1 MRCLS
6 LTAAMIAWF
15 GLIARVGEAQ
25 PEPPLIQARPT
36 PILQGISLTLQHQG
50 NPVESAWVFYR
61 MSQWGAG
68 LPVERRDPRQASLL
82 PLSLPKGNIS
92 FSTPAGEVEV
102 GVLAVGF
109 LPMVRKVVVGA
120 GQKVPLTI
128 ELQAAP
134 PFRGVVLDEE
144 GKGLEKA
151 VVALKPSSFLRQE
164 GQLLR
169 IEVPPVFSLLSQQG
183 IAVITDAQG
192 NFSFPFLPAEKKG
205 EFQIQVSKEG
215 YQGVQQSVSP
225 PQLQEGLR
233 IVLKRLTLVD
243 FRLRITDPQGRSLP
257 GVQVEMT
264 SPYGPAFSG
273 KSDAGGEVV
282 VKSFPQGEARV
293 ILWAQGFPR
302 TSRQIQ
308 VEQGGE
314 YTLALSTGGKVGGT
328 LLNAAGQ
335 PLGGVEVLLVPPSMA
350 SIAMGQGWGGK
361 RVVEALIAKGAAYL
375 QKTAP
380 DGSFTFPAV
389 SAEEWALVV
398 PGHRLEMVK
407 GEGAQG
413 WRRGEILLTVREGQE
428 IRLIVKALPVR
439 T

>member
-15 GLIARVGEAQ
+15 GLVARVGEAQ
-25 PEPPLIQARPT
+25 PEPPLIQVRPT

-50 NPVESAWVFYR
+50 KPVESAWVFYR

-68 LPVERRDPRQASLL
+68 LLVEMPGFPQAPLFA
-82 PLSLPKGNIS
+82 LSLPKGNIS

-109 LPMVRKVVVGA
+109 LPGVQRTVVGA

-134 PFRGVVLDEE
+134 PFRGVVVDEE

-151 VVALKPSSFLRQE
+151 VVTLKPSPFLRQG

-169 IEVPPVFSLLSQQG
+169 IEVPPVFLLLSHRG

-192 NFSFPFLPAEKKG
+192 NFSFPSLPVEEG

-215 YQGVQQSVSP
+215 YQRVQQSVSP

-243 FRLRITDPQGRSLP
+243 FRLRITDPQGRPFP
-257 GVQVEMT
+257 GAQVEMT
-264 SPYGPAFSG
+264 SPYGPTFSG
-273 KSDAGGEVV
+273 VSDAGGEVV

-293 ILWAQGFPR
+293 ILLAQGFPK

-335 PLGGVEVLLVPPSMA
+335 PLGGVEVLLVPPSVA
-350 SIAMGQGWGGK
+350 SIAMGRGEGSK
-361 RVVEALIAKGAAYL
+361 RIVEVMIAKGNAYR

-389 SAEEWALVV
+389 PAEGWALVV

-428 IRLIVKALPVR
+428 IRLIVKAFPVR
-439 T
+439 V